1 MAVNIDNVYQ
11 RVLVI
16 ANKEQRGYITPQEFN
31 LLAYKAQMDIFESYF
46 YNYGGRLLSPNV
58 DTQIITDAEI
68 LQDKI
73 LPFRTVQ
80 IIDNPIANLP
90 VGSIGGLTYGH
101 SSAIVSSYEIPKDIH
116 YLETITNSTMSIAE
130 EVTMPEFWKMLSLT
144 KFRPFSILKPIFAR
158 GPISGSSTIHNAA
171 GVDDGNIR
179 AKHVK
184 TGTISKGNLV
194 ITPGVGTLEGKSGLK
209 LLENITCTFI
219 RKPKKPA
226 WAYVVVD
233 EKPLYNPNMAVD
245 FELHASEESTLTN
258 KILELAG
265 VVINKPDLSELI
277 LRNEGM
283 KDAIKNQ

>member
-46 YNYGGRLLSPNV
+46 YNYGGRLLSSNV

-73 LPFRTVQ
+73 LPFRTVEN
-80 IIDNPIANLP
+80 IRKPIATLP

-101 SSAIVSSYEIPKDIH
+101 SSAIVSSYEISRDIH

-158 GPISGSSTIHNAA
+158 GHISGSTTIFNTP
-171 GVDDGNIR
+171 GVDDDGNIQP
-179 AKHVK
+179 KH
-184 TGTISKGNLV
+184 TNTADISKGNLV
-194 ITPGVGTLEGKSGLK
+194 ITPGVGTVEG
-209 LLENITCTFI
+209 NV
-219 RKPKKPA
+219 
-226 WAYVVVD
+226 YV
-233 EKPLYNPNMAVD
+233 Y
-245 FELHASEESTLTN
+245 
-258 KILELAG
+258 
-265 VVINKPDLSELI
+265 
-277 LRNEGM
+277 
-283 KDAIKNQ
+283 